1 MTRSVLILTFLFAS
15 FASASAATIHRSKPI
30 RLPANERVV
39 VRPAQ
44 RISGPGR
51 FAVPGWSD
59 AQTQQWLNGA
69 SAAAGLY

>member
-15 FASASAATIHRSKPI
+15 FASASPATIHRSKPI
-30 RLPANERVV
+30 RLPAHERMV
-39 VRPAQ
+39 VRPVE
-44 RISGPGR
+44 RIGAPGR

-59 AQTQQWLNGA
+59 AQTQRWLNGA